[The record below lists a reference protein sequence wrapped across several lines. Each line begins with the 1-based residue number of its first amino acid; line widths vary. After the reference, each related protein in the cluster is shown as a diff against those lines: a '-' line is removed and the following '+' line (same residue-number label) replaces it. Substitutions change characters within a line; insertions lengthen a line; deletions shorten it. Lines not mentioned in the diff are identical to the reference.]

1 MALFDQQTSCIK
13 SLMLSISAL
22 SVLGWVSHST
32 AAVNE
37 IHWQYGD
44 ITHAYQGG
52 SAAAVANNSQ
62 IITFQHASRWEHG
75 THFMFLDAKFFSATA
90 NEQQQGLGDDQ
101 QVYSEWYSY
110 FSGESLLETDWQ
122 WGVVKDIGPLL
133 GFNWANEVSS
143 HYYLPGMRMQLDL
156 PGFQYA
162 NLDIMA
168 YIQGRDS
175 TTSTRSRVKEKSSL
189 AVDFNWSYPFTVG
202 NSQWYLQGHIEYIAP
217 ADKKITTPSG
227 AVIDTTRHGWLL
239 AQPQLRMD
247 VGDWLGGTPKRWFAG
262 IEYQYWRNKLG
273 DSDTDESVVQALI
286 VFRF

>member
-1 MALFDQQTSCIK
+1 
-13 SLMLSISAL
+13 MLASKKCFLYFSRLKITCAVLL
-22 SVLGWVSHST
+22 SVGSIYTVQ

-37 IHWQYGD
+37 LHWQYGD
-44 ITHAYQGG
+44 ITHAYQGA
-52 SAAAVANNSQ
+52 SEAAVANNSHV
-62 IITFQHASRWEHG
+62 ITFQHASRWEHG
-75 THFMFLDAKFFSATA
+75 THFMFLDGKFFSATA

-101 QVYSEWYSY
+101 QIYGEWYSY

-133 GFNWANEVSS
+133 GFNWANEVNSY
-143 HYYLPGMRMQLDL
+143 YYLPGLRVQLDL

-162 NLDIMA
+162 NFDVMA

-175 TTSTRSRVKEKSSL
+175 ITRTRSRIKEESSL
-189 AVDFNWSYPFTVG
+189 AVDFNWAYPFTIG
-202 NSQWYLQGHIEYIAP
+202 NSQWYLQGHIEYVVS
-217 ADKKITTPSG
+217 ADKRITSASG
-227 AVIDTTRHGWLL
+227 VVIDTTRHGWLL

-247 VGDWLGGTPKRWFAG
+247 VGEWLGGTPKRWFAG

-273 DSDTDESVVQALI
+273 DSDTDESVVQALV